1 MIRAFTEGVRDNAS
15 RNTAGDLM
23 NMRTN
28 GTGID
33 PLTGLND
40 RSALPGL
47 SRQFSAREHP
57 WSLVML
63 DIDHFKLVNDIYGH
77 LAGDDLLSHVGQT
90 IRYNLKRGDQA
101 LRFGG
106 DEFIVILPDTSG
118 DNALDLAQRLL
129 FELRKREFPGGLKV
143 SVSMGIA
150 QSKSD
155 DADLSNLISMA
166 DQALYHAKETGRG
179 RFVLAD
185 DLEFLKNVEPDFSHM
200 VGRRDELH
208 QLRELVNEAI
218 EDSAR
223 FCLLTGFIG
232 TGKTKLLEEL
242 LNYSQFKSI
251 PTFTTESHPVF
262 QEYSFLVIN
271 TIRKALEHLTENQL
285 YNLKNTVKAVE
296 HSTAEQLSEFSFTAK
311 QRTVAATPEE
321 EKARYRRDLG
331 LILKEISRIT
341 PFSIVLDNLHWAS
354 ARSIQFASEVIST
367 VPDANIL
374 YIAVSRNQNIFRY
387 LKPVWTSVPS
397 KRIHLEPLTQPDVR
411 TMVFFAMKTPAIPD
425 EVQNY
430 LMRQSGGNALFLRK
444 LISWGLKLGYLS
456 VGKGEVCVWK
466 EPEEEELPGDITP
479 VIEIML
485 ESCSEDELAI
495 LKRAALAG
503 ELLDLKLLCELTSKD
518 EYTLA
523 ETLDRLVDLGL
534 LKDDGRRYTF
544 SYGVMKSL
552 LISRISP
559 SLRQLLHEKTAS
571 FLASGK
577 YPEENSVITETAR
590 HFCNSR
596 NNDKALE
603 YAEKAAR
610 ATFARGLHSD
620 SIHWYLEY
628 LNRVSPDT
636 ADPET
641 YLKAHI
647 NTGIL
652 YSITGKADLAE
663 KYLVKAISLA
673 SDPMDMCAIYHRLGR
688 NYKRKSDY
696 PSALH
701 YFNKTISVGN
711 EASELNGFC
720 INNMAGALLETSFI
734 NLLQN
739 KQNDAREN
747 LKTVRELLDRH
758 TDGIDKSL
766 EGMYFA
772 RLADIETETGSWKT
786 ALEEYEKALEI
797 CVREKDT
804 QGEALI
810 LNNMHDLYTQ
820 SGDYN
825 TMLNSLKQTIKLNGQ
840 LGDQL
845 GLAIGYYNLAE
856 TYTHLNMLDLAK
868 RYFQMYIELN
878 SRIENRLGMAYGQL
892 GLGKLAMVKSRGS
905 RAAEYF
911 LNASQIFGELS
922 CIEMQQSAELNMAKA
937 HLAMG
942 DYRKSREILADI
954 RDEDSS
960 TSNRSLLM
968 HLQGVLLG
976 LTKDDPEST
985 HRATEMI
992 KQSITMVENAS
1003 PDEIVFMHWNLFR
1016 ALEKED
1022 RHEEA
1027 IDVLRETLDLLQSNL
1042 SRIESQ
1048 SIRKSILSR
1057 SDLESFFE
1065 VCRERGIA
1073 SPLLNS

>member
-1 MIRAFTEGVRDNAS
+1 
-15 RNTAGDLM
+15 
-23 NMRTN
+23 MRMN

-33 PLTGLND
+33 PLIGLND
-40 RSALPGL
+40 RSVLPGL
-47 SRQFSAREHP
+47 NLRFSSREHP
-57 WSLVML
+57 WSLVIL

-90 IRYNLKRGDQA
+90 IRFNLKRGDSA

-118 DNALDLAQRLL
+118 DSALDLAQRLL
-129 FELRKREFPGGLKV
+129 FELRKREFPGGLKI

-150 QSKSD
+150 QSKTD
-155 DADLSNLISMA
+155 DTELSNLISMA

-185 DLEFLKNVEPDFSHM
+185 DLEFMKDVEPDFSHM

-208 QLRELVNEAI
+208 QLRELVNDAI

-232 TGKTKLLEEL
+232 TGKSKLLEEL
-242 LNYSQFKSI
+242 LNYSRFKNI
-251 PTFTTESHPVF
+251 PTFTTDSHPVY
-262 QEYSFLVIN
+262 QEDSFLVVN
-271 TIRKALEHLTENQL
+271 TIRKALEYLTEDQL
-285 YNLKNTVKAVE
+285 SSLNNSVMTVE

-311 QRTVAATPEE
+311 LRTVAATPEE
-321 EKARYRRDLG
+321 ERARFRSDLG
-331 LILKEISRIT
+331 LILKEISTIT
-341 PFSIVLDNLHWAS
+341 PILIVLDNLHWAS
-354 ARSIQFASEVIST
+354 ARSVQFIAEVVST

-374 YIAVSRNQNIFRY
+374 YIATSRDKNTFRN
-387 LKPVWTSVPS
+387 LKPAWTSVPS
-397 KRIHLEPLTQPDVR
+397 KRIHLDPLSRPDVR

-466 EPEEEELPGDITP
+466 EPEEDKLPDDISP

-485 ESCSEDELAI
+485 DSCSEDELSI

-503 ELLDLKLLCELTSKD
+503 RLLDLKLLCELTSRD
-518 EYTLA
+518 EYNLA
-523 ETLDRLVDLGL
+523 ETLDRFVGMGL
-534 LKDDGRRYTF
+534 LNDDGKRYSF
-544 SYGVMKSL
+544 SYGVMRSL

-559 SLRQLLHEKTAS
+559 SLRQLLHEKTAGL
-571 FLASGK
+571 LAACENA
-577 YPEENSVITETAR
+577 EEYSVITETAR
-590 HFCNSR
+590 HFCKSR
-596 NNDKALE
+596 NKHKAVE
-603 YAEKAAR
+603 YAEKAAS
-610 ATFARGLHSD
+610 ATFSRGLHSE
-620 SIHWYLEY
+620 SIHWYSEY
-628 LNRVSPDT
+628 LSRVSQDT
-636 ADPET
+636 AEPET

-647 NTGIL
+647 KTGIL

-663 KYLVKAISLA
+663 ERLVKAISLA
-673 SDPMDMCAIYHRLGR
+673 SNPMDMCAIYHRLGR
-688 NYKRKSDY
+688 NYSLKSNY

-701 YFNKTISVGN
+701 YFSKAVSVGY
-711 EASELNGFC
+711 ETSELNGFI
-720 INNMAGALLETSFI
+720 INNMVGALLETSYI

-747 LKTVRELLDRH
+747 LKTAKALLGRQVG
-758 TDGIDKSL
+758 GIDKAL

-772 RLADIETETGSWKT
+772 RLADIETETGSRIT
-786 ALEEYEKALEI
+786 ALEKYKKGLEI
-797 CVREKDT
+797 CIREKDT

-810 LNNMHDLYTQ
+810 LNNMHGLYTLN
-820 SGDYN
+820 GNYN
-825 TMLNSLKQTIKLNGQ
+825 ATLSSLKQTIKINGQ
-840 LGDQL
+840 QGDQL

-878 SRIENRLGMAYGQL
+878 NRIDNRLGMAFGQL
-892 GLGKLAMVKSRGS
+892 GLGKLATVKSKGS

-911 LNASQIFGELS
+911 LNASQIFGELN
-922 CIEMQQSAELNMAKA
+922 CVEMEHNTKLNMAKA

-942 DYRKSREILADI
+942 DYRKSKEILEEI
-954 RDEDSS
+954 ESTDSGS
-960 TSNRSLLM
+960 SNQSLLL
-968 HLQGVLLG
+968 HLEGVLMALMEN
-976 LTKDDPEST
+976 DPESI

-992 KQSITMVENAS
+992 KQSIAMTENTS
-1003 PDEIVFMHWNLFR
+1003 PDEIVFMHWNLFK
-1016 ALEKED
+1016 ALEKEN
-1022 RHEEA
+1022 RQEEA
-1027 IDVLRETLDLLQSNL
+1027 TGVLKEALELLQSHL
-1042 SRIESQ
+1042 SRIEPQ

-1057 SDLESFFE
+1057 SDLESFFD
-1065 VCRERGIA
+1065 VCRGRGIA
-1073 SPLLNS
+1073 SAMLNS